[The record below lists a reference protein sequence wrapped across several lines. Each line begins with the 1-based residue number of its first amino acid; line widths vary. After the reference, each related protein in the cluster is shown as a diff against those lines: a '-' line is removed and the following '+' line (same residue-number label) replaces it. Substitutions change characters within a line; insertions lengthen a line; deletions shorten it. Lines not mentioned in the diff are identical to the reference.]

1 MRGVVSTVPYT
12 AMAVL
17 LTVTIRSQTVPY
29 INRIDKL
36 ETPCQYGTVI
46 TTAGIQLMMAVW
58 DREKS

>member
-1 MRGVVSTVPYT
+1 MSTVPYT

-17 LTVTIRSQTVPY
+17 LTVTIQSQTVLY
-29 INRIDKL
+29 INCIDKL

-46 TTAGIQLMMAVW
+46 TMARIRLMMAVW